1 MKGLFDYPSTRKSD
15 PLSSYIAEDKIT
27 KSGKR
32 GNQCR
37 LVYDFVRCFE
47 GSTSRELEWMMDL
60 PEVAHRR
67 LPDLEKANL
76 VKRGISRVC
85 KVCRQT
91 CLTWWST
98 DAAANDG

>member
-1 MKGLFDYPSTRKSD
+1 MTTQSLFDYPSTRRTD
-15 PLSSYIAEDKIT
+15 PLSSYIAEDRIT

-37 LVYDFVRCFE
+37 LVYDAVRHHE
-47 GSTSRELEWMMDL
+47 GSTSRELELLMDL

-67 LPDLEKANL
+67 LPDLEKANY
-76 VKRGISRVC
+76 VRRGISRVC

-91 CLTWWST
+91 
-98 DAAANDG
+98 